1 MAEPLLKCPENWLRG
16 TLEPDAVRGLIVS
29 VDSGGTPSTSNS
41 DNWDGDIPWL
51 TPKEITNMADS
62 VYVTRTERT
71 ITHRGLE
78 TSAAKICPVSTVM
91 LTKRAPVGA
100 VAMNAIPMATNQ
112 GFLNFQCGP
121 LLRPLYLAYWFKVNK
136 PYLDMV
142 ANGSTYP
149 ELYKGDLFEFEIAV
163 PPLEEQ
169 DTILGI
175 ISALQYISLLG
186 VPLEQSVP
194 TAEEMIRVQEQ
205 NRRLCSIRDAILP
218 MLLSGKLNTST
229 IKTKFLEVA
238 HVSRVTTNTLWGEQL
253 SSSLWS

>member
-16 TLEPDAVRGLIVS
+16 TLEPDSIRGLIQS

-51 TPKEITNMADS
+51 TPKEITNMVDS

-71 ITHRGLE
+71 ISQRGLE
-78 TSAAKICPVSTVM
+78 TSAAKICPASTVM

-136 PYLDMV
+136 PYLDIV

-163 PPLEEQ
+163 PSLEEQ
-169 DTILGI
+169 DAILGI
-175 ISALQYISLLG
+175 VSALQYISLLG

-205 NRRLCSIRDAILP
+205 NRRLRSIRDAILP
-218 MLLSGKLNTST
+218 MLLSGELNTST